1 MIEAMQQTDK
11 YKLNKPGVDDPI
23 TPVPLNENADKLDEA
38 LAALS
43 QRVTVLEAKKI
54 VTGRYVG
61 DGASERV
68 FDLGI
73 TPKAM
78 IFSRYT
84 TNSSGMSSNTLS
96 FIIPE
101 SEYPNATTPKT
112 MELTETGFLTR
123 IGFMNINDMNKLNDV
138 YHFIALS

>member
-1 MIEAMQQTDK
+1 MQQTDK

-23 TPVPLNENADKLDEA
+23 TPVPLNENADRLDEA

>member
-1 MIEAMQQTDK
+1 MIEDMQQTDK